1 LTDDFTQQLTPEL
14 FASYT
19 KAVRDLGRRQQV
31 FDGDEAL
38 LAMTA
43 HAPVRHVG
51 DVVQVLDY
59 LVETGTIEPLAP
71 ELAHG
76 PTRWRY
82 VE

>member
-1 LTDDFTQQLTPEL
+1 MDDSTEHFTPEL
-14 FASYT
+14 FAAYT
-19 KAVRDLGRRQQV
+19 KAVRDLARRQQV
-31 FDGDEAL
+31 FDGDQAL
-38 LAMTA
+38 MAMTE

-59 LVETGTIEPLAP
+59 LVEIGTIEPLAP
-71 ELAHG
+71 ELAAG